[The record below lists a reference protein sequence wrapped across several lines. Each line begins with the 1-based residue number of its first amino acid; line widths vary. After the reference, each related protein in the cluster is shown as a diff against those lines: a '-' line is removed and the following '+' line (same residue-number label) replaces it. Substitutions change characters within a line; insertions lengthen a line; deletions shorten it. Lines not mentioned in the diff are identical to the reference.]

1 MHSSARIFDNGTL
14 QAFYPEVV
22 ERYIEYNPDY
32 EPIADINPEMFDD
45 IPLPAKDIIFAA
57 IRAPPGFSTQDSID
71 YIHSSTE
78 VVFRFRNFADIEAV
92 IEPFVDPEQD
102 PEMHFKAYFL
112 FYCTIH
118 GHFQNETLTAELVY
132 DKDL

>member
-1 MHSSARIFDNGTL
+1 MVLSVEHIIPYDLSFSLIRSYKLKTQMHSSARIFDNGTL

-71 YIHSSTE
+71 YIDSSTE

-92 IEPFVDPEQD
+92 I
-102 PEMHFKAYFL
+102 
-112 FYCTIH
+112 
-118 GHFQNETLTAELVY
+118 
-132 DKDL
+132 